1 MRARHQRPKVGV
13 TTSTA
18 PSSVIRF
25 TERSKENM
33 RALFERYKKRASKYI
48 TTQDRPYYPDYLE
61 QATNL
66 YRDVFGQFGSL
77 VQISTSSAALL
88 IKIHEQPGEVRIQLL
103 RCFRKYV
110 SPMTSVE
117 MLKVKAKANQ
127 VIEGFGESFR
137 PIDEVREGFKK
148 RPLDDEA
155 LAAVLWEHH
164 DRGTPGYILTSEFFD
179 AFEKKFGEKYLIAG
193 PREAGADVQLST
205 VLPKFTSIVPA
216 DFVIMRRESTIPL
229 VVGFAHYDSDRGGS
243 QEDDRTGGNQDKVE
257 KIMAY
262 AARRR
267 LPMQVLFVNDGPG
280 LLLGSMWD
288 DYARLET
295 DNIVDDE
302 LRVMVVTLKMVSE
315 RLTVNWLEGRH

>member
-1 MRARHQRPKVGV
+1 MRK
-13 TTSTA
+13 
-18 PSSVIRF
+18 
-25 TERSKENM
+25 
-33 RALFERYKKRASKYI
+33 LFGEYKPGAAKYI

-61 QATNL
+61 DAQVL
-66 YRDVFGQFGSL
+66 YRHVFEAFGIL
-77 VQISTSSAALL
+77 LNAVSSSSELL
-88 IKIHEQPGEVRIQLL
+88 IKIHDEPGELRIQLL

-110 SPMTSVE
+110 SPNTAVE
-117 MLKVKAKANQ
+117 MLKVKAKMPEVVA
-127 VIEGFGESFR
+127 EFGASFR
-137 PIDEVREGFKK
+137 PLDEVRSRFGT
-148 RPLDDEA
+148 RSVGDEA

-164 DRGTPGYILTSEFFD
+164 DRGRPGYILTKAFFD
-179 AFEKKFGEKYLIAG
+179 AFEQKFGHDYTIAG
-193 PREAGADVQLST
+193 PREAGADVQLSS

-216 DFVIMRRESTIPL
+216 DFVILRRDSDIPL

-280 LLLGSMWD
+280 LILGSMWD

-295 DNIVDDE
+295 SNIVDDE

-315 RLTVNWLEGRH
+315 RLTANWLEGRH

>member
-1 MRARHQRPKVGV
+1 MMSLQQVRGVLMRK
-13 TTSTA
+13 
-18 PSSVIRF
+18 
-25 TERSKENM
+25 
-33 RALFERYKKRASKYI
+33 LFGDYKGQAAKYI

-61 QATNL
+61 DARIL
-66 YRDVFGQFGSL
+66 YRDVFKMFGVLLNSA
-77 VQISTSSAALL
+77 SSSSDLL
-88 IKIHEQPGEVRIQLL
+88 LKIHEQSGDLRIQLL

-117 MLKVKAKANQ
+117 MLKIKTKVSL
-127 VIEGFGESFR
+127 VISDFGDSFR
-137 PIDEVREGFKK
+137 ALEQVRSRYRERVF
-148 RPLDDEA
+148 DDEA
-155 LAAVLWEHH
+155 LAAILWEHH
-164 DRGTPGYILTSEFFD
+164 DRGTPGYILTKAFFD
-179 AFEKKFGEKYLIAG
+179 AFELKFGDEYTIAG
-193 PREAGADVQLST
+193 PREAGADVQLSGI
-205 VLPKFTSIVPA
+205 LPKFTSIVPA
-216 DFVIMRRESTIPL
+216 DFVVLRKDSDIPL

-295 DNIVDDE
+295 NNVVDDE
-302 LRVMVVTLKMVSE
+302 LRVMVVTLKMVSK
-315 RLTVNWLEGRH
+315 RLTVDWLEGRH

>member
-1 MRARHQRPKVGV
+1 
-13 TTSTA
+13 
-18 PSSVIRF
+18 
-25 TERSKENM
+25 M
-33 RALFERYKKRASKYI
+33 RALFGDYKDRAPKFV
-48 TTQDRPYYPDYLE
+48 TTQERPYYPDYLD
-61 QATNL
+61 QALVL
-66 YRDVFGQFGSL
+66 YRGVFSQFKAL
-77 VQISTSSAALL
+77 LNVADSSADLL
-88 IKIHEQPGEVRIQLL
+88 HKIQSQAGDERIQLL

-117 MLKVKAKANQ
+117 MLKVKAKTKQ
-127 VIEGFGESFR
+127 VIEGFGGTFR
-137 PIDEVREGFKK
+137 SLDEVKVRFSG

-164 DRGTPGYILTSEFFD
+164 DRGTPGYILTKEFFD
-179 AFEKKFGEKYLIAG
+179 AFEDKFGHKYLIAG

-216 DFVIMRRESTIPL
+216 DFVILEKEKNIPL

-267 LPMQVLFVNDGPG
+267 LPLQVLFVNDGPG

-295 DNIVDDE
+295 DNIVDNE
-302 LRVMVVTLKMVSE
+302 LRVMVLTLKMVPE
-315 RLTVNWLEGRH
+315 RLTLDWLEGRT

>member
-1 MRARHQRPKVGV
+1 MRK
-13 TTSTA
+13 
-18 PSSVIRF
+18 
-25 TERSKENM
+25 
-33 RALFERYKKRASKYI
+33 LFGDYKSQAAKYI

-61 QATNL
+61 DARHLYEGVFREFGLLLQSAKSSSDLLLKIQAQSGDL
-66 YRDVFGQFGSL
+66 
-77 VQISTSSAALL
+77 
-88 IKIHEQPGEVRIQLL
+88 RIQLL

-117 MLKVKAKANQ
+117 MLKVKAKVPS
-127 VIEGFGESFR
+127 VISDFGSSFR
-137 PIDEVREGFKK
+137 ALDDVRSGYSK
-148 RPLDDEA
+148 RSVSDEA

-164 DRGTPGYILTSEFFD
+164 DRGTPGYILTKSFFD
-179 AFEKKFGEKYLIAG
+179 AFEEKFGDDYTIAG
-193 PREAGADVQLST
+193 PREAGADVQLSA

-216 DFVIMRRESTIPL
+216 DFVILRKDSDIPL

-288 DYARLET
+288 DYSRLESG
-295 DNIVDDE
+295 NIVDDE
-302 LRVMVVTLKMVSE
+302 LRVMVVTLKMVSK
-315 RLTVNWLEGRH
+315 RVTSDWLEGRH

>member
-1 MRARHQRPKVGV
+1 
-13 TTSTA
+13 
-18 PSSVIRF
+18 
-25 TERSKENM
+25 M
-33 RALFERYKKRASKYI
+33 RALFEAYKNRAAQYI

-61 QATNL
+61 DARVL
-66 YRDVFGQFGSL
+66 YRDVFAQFG
-77 VQISTSSAALL
+77 ALL
-88 IKIHEQPGEVRIQLL
+88 SSVSSSTELLLKIQAQSGDIRIQLL

-117 MLKVKAKANQ
+117 MLKVKAKVHA
-127 VIEGFGESFR
+127 VISDFGSSFR
-137 PIDEVREGFKK
+137 SLEEVRSGFDS
-148 RPLDDEA
+148 RAPDDEA

-164 DRGTPGYILTSEFFD
+164 DRGAPGYILTKSFFD
-179 AFEKKFGEKYLIAG
+179 AFEMKFGNQYTIAG

-205 VLPKFTSIVPA
+205 VLPKFNSIVPA
-216 DFVIMRRESTIPL
+216 DFVILRKESTIPL

-257 KIMAY
+257 KIMAH

-288 DYARLET
+288 DYARLESN
-295 DNIVDDE
+295 NIVDEE

-315 RLTVNWLEGRH
+315 RLTVDWLEGRH

>member
-1 MRARHQRPKVGV
+1 
-13 TTSTA
+13 
-18 PSSVIRF
+18 
-25 TERSKENM
+25 M
-33 RALFERYKKRASKYI
+33 RALFGNYKNRAAQYV

-61 QATNL
+61 DARIL
-66 YRDVFGQFGSL
+66 YGDVFAQFGAL
-77 VQISTSSAALL
+77 LHVVDSSADLL
-88 IKIHEQPGEVRIQLL
+88 LKIHEQPGDARIQLL

-117 MLKVKAKANQ
+117 MLKVKTKVAE
-127 VIEGFGESFR
+127 VISGFGATFR
-137 PIDEVREGFKK
+137 PIKEVISGFN
-148 RPLDDEA
+148 RRARDDEA

-164 DRGTPGYILTSEFFD
+164 DRGTPGYILTKAFFD
-179 AFEKKFGEKYLIAG
+179 AFERKFGDHYTIAG
-193 PREAGADVQLST
+193 PREAGADVQLSA

-216 DFVIMRRESTIPL
+216 DFVILRKESTVPL

-267 LPMQVLFVNDGPG
+267 IPMQVLFVNDGPG

-288 DYARLET
+288 DYARLES
-295 DNIVDDE
+295 NNVVDDE

-315 RLTVNWLEGRH
+315 RLTINWLEGRH